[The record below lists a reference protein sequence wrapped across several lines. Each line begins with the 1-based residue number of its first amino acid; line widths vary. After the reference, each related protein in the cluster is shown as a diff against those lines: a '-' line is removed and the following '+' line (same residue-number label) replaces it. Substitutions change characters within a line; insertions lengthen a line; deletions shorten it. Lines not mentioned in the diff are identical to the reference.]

1 MPNITELMGRFAQPG
16 RIEAIYLRPAR
27 REPVQQ
33 VEAAALTEDGLTD
46 DHGKKG
52 LRALTLIQAEHLP
65 VVAALA
71 DLSEIDPALTRRN
84 IVVSG
89 LNLIAFRKKELRLGD
104 ALIRISGPC
113 PPCSRMEEYLGHG
126 GYTAMRGHGGVYA
139 EVLSGAPITVG
150 DQVRP
155 Q

>member
-1 MPNITELMGRFAQPG
+1 MPNIAELMGRFAQPG
-16 RIEAIYLRPAR
+16 QIEAIFLRSAR
-27 REPVQQ
+27 REPVQR
-33 VEAAALTEDGLTD
+33 VEAAALTEDGLTG

-71 DLSEIDPALTRRN
+71 NLPEIDPALTRRN

-139 EVLSGAPITVG
+139 EVLNGAPITVG
-150 DQVRP
+150 DEVRP